1 MSNLTDHRAAATS
14 IAPRP
19 EEGRRSPL
27 RAASVLLASHD
38 TAGGRAAEQA
48 ALDALVAG
56 GSLHHLVIV
65 PEFWQSITGD
75 GWRINASTEHQFCDY
90 LEGQIEREILEHL
103 GRVNTAARARGIRYS
118 AGSKH
123 GRLEDCL
130 IAASREGAYD
140 LVVIGA
146 PRPKGQPGFRSRINL
161 DKLTRGLRVSL
172 VVIPHPGH
180 GDARSG

>member
-1 MSNLTDHRAAATS
+1 MSSLDWPGAAA

-19 EEGRRSPL
+19 DERCRPL
-27 RAASVLLASHD
+27 RATSVLLASHD
-38 TAGGRAAEQA
+38 TAGAQAAERA
-48 ALDALVAG
+48 ALDALAAG

-103 GRVNTAARARGIRYS
+103 GRVNAQARARGIRYS
-118 AGSKH
+118 ASSRH

-130 IAASREGAYD
+130 IAASRQGEYD

-161 DKLTRGLRVSL
+161 DKLARGLRVPL

-180 GDARSG
+180 DDVATE

>member
-1 MSNLTDHRAAATS
+1 MSVVTAHRVAATE
-14 IAPRP
+14 PRP
-19 EEGRRSPL
+19 VAQRRSLL

-38 TAGGRAAEQA
+38 TAGARAAEQA
-48 ALDALVAG
+48 ALDAVVAG
-56 GSLHHLVIV
+56 GSLHHLVII

-103 GRVNTAARARGIRYS
+103 RRVDGEARARGIRYS

-130 IAASREGAYD
+130 IATTREGDYD

-146 PRPKGQPGFRSRINL
+146 PRPKGQPGLRSRMDL
-161 DKLTRGLRVSL
+161 DRLARGLRIPL

-180 GDARSG
+180 DDTQPR